1 MVAATG
7 SLSAETQETPQRRS
21 GLLGMGVARGAGWSL
36 SLLVPPQLPCLAKK
50 GPEGAGSPS
59 TEEREFFQK
68 ESVTLGKRGPEERRK
83 EAPCPLVQPGFPHE
97 PEISLR

>member
-50 GPEGAGSPS
+50 GPEGAGSQS

-68 ESVTLGKRGPEERRK
+68 ESPLGNGTLKKGRRK
-83 EAPCPLVQPGFPHE
+83 RPVPLF
-97 PEISLR
+97 SLASHMSPKSV